1 MNNRYIQAQCQN
13 MLAVITAFS
22 QVCELAARED
32 DGEISKAEA
41 RSLRSIHAASRRF
54 QSELLHVMELQD
66 EKR

>member
-1 MNNRYIQAQCQN
+1 

-22 QVCELAARED
+22 QACELAARED

>member
-22 QVCELAARED
+22 QACELTARED

-41 RSLRSIHAASRRF
+41 RSPWSIHAASRRF
-54 QSELLHVMELQD
+54 SPNCSTLWSCRM
-66 EKR
+66 KR